1 MRARA
6 RAQWRGERVGSILV
20 RGGAGWW
27 LLLLGVVVVE
37 EEI

>member
-1 MRARA
+1 MGMWDLYA

-20 RGGAGWW
+20 RRSW
-27 LLLLGVVVVE
+27 LVLLGVVE